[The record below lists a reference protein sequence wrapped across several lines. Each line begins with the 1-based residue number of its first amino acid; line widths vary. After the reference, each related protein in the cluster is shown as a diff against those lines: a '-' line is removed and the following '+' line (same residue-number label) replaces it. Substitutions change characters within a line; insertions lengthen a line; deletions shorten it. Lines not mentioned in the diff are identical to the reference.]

1 MQLLCDSSSHRR
13 NPYPSHQTSN
23 TVLCY
28 VDIKNVDAGPAHEEL
43 CATRLAKPNVEIAV
57 PRNLVLPP
65 DMRPE
70 PESAV

>member
-1 MQLLCDSSSHRR
+1 MAGCKAVIQAIRE
-13 NPYPSHQTSN
+13 TSN

-28 VDIKNVDAGPAHEEL
+28 VDIKNADAGPAAHEEL

-65 DMRPE
+65 DMLPE
-70 PESAV
+70 PESVV